1 MLAFWHS
8 SIEKGQ
14 FSCFPCAERFANQ
27 IGAIERKCLQETMK
41 EHLSALQT
49 SIRDNFPSIST
60 AGVEWVI
67 SPFGTPGEHNI
78 NNASDLTFTEKKI
91 S

>member
-1 MLAFWHS
+1 
-8 SIEKGQ
+8 
-14 FSCFPCAERFANQ
+14 
-27 IGAIERKCLQETMK
+27 MK

-49 SIRDNFPSIST
+49 SITDYFPSIPT

-67 SPFGTPGEHNI
+67 SPFGTSGEHNI
-78 NNASDLTFTEKKI
+78 NNDSDLTFTEKM